1 MATVMEEIICL
12 LKNANFEEP
21 SEVGV
26 CLLTKS
32 EACREQYTLPRRTR
46 SRTVIGPMEEFFIF
60 HIRTESGIDVK
71 VRSTASPEAN
81 VYAKVCANAVQNRR
95 HIAASGEFKEMFVSE
110 DETPFSA
117 MKLQQNASCN

>member
-46 SRTVIGPMEEFFIF
+46 SRTVHRSNGRVF
-60 HIRTESGIDVK
+60 HLSHRDREWH
-71 VRSTASPEAN
+71 RCE
-81 VYAKVCANAVQNRR
+81 
-95 HIAASGEFKEMFVSE
+95 GEKHRKS
-110 DETPFSA
+110 
-117 MKLQQNASCN
+117 